1 MIKSLK
7 KLNEWYRSKILYMRI
22 KNDYQLFILKI
33 ICACQ
38 QRNFDFTIYNTILIF
53 LFFISK
59 KNNYISRSVHDMTRR
74 FYRIKQNNI

>member
-38 QRNFDFTIYNTILIF
+38 QRNFDLTIYNTILIF

-59 KNNYISRSVHDMTRR
+59 KNNYISKSVHDMTRR
-74 FYRIKQNNI
+74 LYRIKQNNI

>member
-22 KNDYQLFILKI
+22 KNDYQLFFFKI
-33 ICACQ
+33 IRACQ
-38 QRNFDFTIYNTILIF
+38 QRNFDFTIYDTTLIF

-59 KNNYISRSVHDMTRR
+59 KNNDISRSVHDMTRR
-74 FYRIKQNNI
+74 LYRIK

>member
-22 KNDYQLFILKI
+22 KNDYQLFIFKI

-38 QRNFDFTIYNTILIF
+38 QRNFDFTIYNIILIF

-59 KNNYISRSVHDMTRR
+59 KNNYISKSVHDMTRR
-74 FYRIKQNNI
+74 LYRIKQNNI

>member
-1 MIKSLK
+1 MIINYSFLK
-7 KLNEWYRSKILYMRI
+7 K
-22 KNDYQLFILKI
+22 

-59 KNNYISRSVHDMTRR
+59 KNNHINKSVHDMTRR